1 LCSNDSR
8 FESVCSPVETVVAVA
23 QVGALDSREEAL
35 AVFFGTVGLFAVAA
49 ALQAQFRLLST
60 YKLQLVHKG
69 VGILLQHCLSCLL
82 PFVFEVHVVT
92 ALIAGTLLVA
102 KGVA

>member
-49 ALQAQFRLLST
+49 AL
-60 YKLQLVHKG
+60 
-69 VGILLQHCLSCLL
+69 
-82 PFVFEVHVVT
+82 
-92 ALIAGTLLVA
+92 
-102 KGVA
+102 